1 MGKTEKILSSI
12 FTIALGVLLIVM
24 KGEMI
29 SVFMTVLGI
38 ALIVLGVIELLQK
51 CVTPAVIKIVFGGL
65 IIFFGWTIVTAV
77 VYIIAAMIL
86 IVGILA
92 LYDCIRFKLRGLS
105 GEELVRTLLTPV
117 VCILIG
123 LTLFFNQ
130 WDWIFVLAGI
140 LTVLEGG
147 VILWNVLCEK

>member
-1 MGKTEKILSSI
+1 MNKSEKIISSV

-38 ALIVLGVIELLQK
+38 ALISLGAIELLK
-51 CVTPAVIKIVFGGL
+51 KDITRAVIIIVFGGL
-65 IIFFGWTIVTAV
+65 IIFLGWTIVTAV
-77 VYIIAAMIL
+77 VYVIAALIL

-92 LYDCIRFKLRGLS
+92 AYDCIKSSLKCLR
-105 GEELVRTLLTPV
+105 LTEFLFSLAPSML
-117 VCILIG
+117 CILIG
-123 LTLFFNQ
+123 VLLFFNELE
-130 WDWIFVLAGI
+130 WCFWIVGF

-147 VILWNVLCEK
+147 LLFAASINEK

>member
-38 ALIVLGVIELLQK
+38 ALIVLGIIELLQK

-86 IVGILA
+86 IVGILS
-92 LYDCIRFKLRGLS
+92 LYDCIRFKLRSLS
-105 GEELVRTLLTPV
+105 DEELVRTLLTPV